1 MAPGRRA
8 RHEIFQR
15 HRTDHRIEQA
25 AQQVVEDTRGFIR
38 VIRLSLLVSV
48 PLAGRFGTPFRNCLI
63 DAFVLD
69 LADLRVGTQQLL
81 ALTFANVAIFTVAY
95 PSLYPTFT

>member
-25 AQQVVEDTRGFIR
+25 AQEVEDTRGFIR
-38 VIRLSLLVSV
+38 VMFELVSV
-48 PLAGRFGTPFRNCLI
+48 PLAGRFGTPFGNCLI

-81 ALTFANVAIFTVAY
+81 ALTFANVAISGISIFIPNIHIT
-95 PSLYPTFT
+95 